1 MVARV
6 AVALV
11 AVLALGWL
19 AVLYRDQRVA
29 NAASDRIFYENPLPP
44 AEFERQMD
52 RISGAQLL
60 DLDRS
65 WRLVRVRYLLLY
77 GRPRRALEEAE
88 RFVRERAGQHRGLG
102 SGLPGRA
109 RRRPAKSASGRR
121 RDPPSQSP
129 ARRRRQLILAVGRA
143 IGLLAG
149 DD

>member
-77 GRPRRALEEAE
+77 GRPQRALEEAQ
-88 RFVRERAGQHRGLG
+88 RFVRSEPDNIEGWDLVYRAARGVD
-102 SGLPGRA
+102 PQRA
-109 RRRPAKSASGRR
+109 RQAAAEIRRLNPLS
-121 RDPPSQSP
+121 
-129 ARRRRQLILAVGRA
+129 VG
-143 IGLLAG
+143 AG
-149 DD
+149 S